1 MNANLDNQRAR
12 RRANLSMEWS
22 LQMPRGVTFDP
33 AKDRI
38 IIADTQRGR
47 LQIYDKP
54 KNYME
59 PQLDVWKCG
68 AVCARCRHR
77 RRSQTSRHIVRRQ
90 CSEGARSRLG
100 GVVLSSTEILPVNR
114 RGCCKFRA

>member
-1 MNANLDNQRAR
+1 
-12 RRANLSMEWS
+12 MEWS

-59 PQLDVWKCG
+59 PQLN
-68 AVCARCRHR
+68 
-77 RRSQTSRHIVRRQ
+77 
-90 CSEGARSRLG
+90 L
-100 GVVLSSTEILPVNR
+100 
-114 RGCCKFRA
+114 